1 MEICQWPSHILT
13 HTGIVILS
21 HQRFFE
27 LLSFFFQ
34 IETPQNYQQQGNTYS
49 SYKHRNVVNVL
60 YWVLP
65 GGQFAGCSKPIEGCI
80 SDRELL
86 IASGLPEELDEGDL
100 VEADRGFTNCKDVFG
115 ARKARVMTP
124 PSKPKNGAPLSIK
137 QIFEGEVIARSRIHI
152 GMHITYVYT

>member
-1 MEICQWPSHILT
+1 ML
-13 HTGIVILS
+13 GIVFLS
-21 HQRFFE
+21 RQIFLNLFIYFR
-27 LLSFFFQ
+27 

-80 SDRELL
+80 TDRDLL
-86 IASGLPEELDEGDL
+86 GASGLLEELDEGDL
-100 VEADRGFTNCKDVFG
+100 VEADRGFINCKDLFG
-115 ARKARVMTP
+115 AKKARVMTP
-124 PSKPKNGAPLSIK
+124 PSKPKNGAPFTIK

-152 GMHITYVYT
+152 GKHSFINLTIFFSHNVK